1 MSKKKSL
8 FPHSAENTLR
18 RVFNLNSKI
27 ILKKMKKSTEE
38 DFSDVEFD
46 NKEKKKIIE
55 DLKNVAI
62 ATNKEVFKNWRT
74 LTDDELKQTD
84 LKGAKYWIRE
94 NYLRV
99 QNMKET
105 FKDQL
110 GKTREK
116 EIQNLLKTFDS
127 TINFRFEKLRNG
139 NISNTDINKLISQL
153 NANYAPNKEMKAL
166 IDQLKSKKS
175 LGSSDI
181 DKLQK

>member
-38 DFSDVEFD
+38 DFSDVDFD

-62 ATNKEVFKNWRT
+62 ATNKEVFKSWRT
-74 LTDDELKQTD
+74 LTDEELKQTD

-110 GKTREK
+110 GKQEK
-116 EIQNLLKTFDS
+116 
-127 TINFRFEKLRNG
+127 
-139 NISNTDINKLISQL
+139 
-153 NANYAPNKEMKAL
+153 
-166 IDQLKSKKS
+166 KKYK
-175 LGSSDI
+175 I
-181 DKLQK
+181 Y